1 MKPDVK
7 LIILGMALRFFLC
20 INHPCVREHL
30 PQATQ
35 TLSRSKAEATSSLEL
50 AAMTMSHRRLFPML
64 LLLCISLLSIL
75 VVPSVSSSL
84 LSFDIHFASWGY
96 DPQEVLFHQ
105 TSPRNLSSHG
115 SRERDVYTGHHDK
128 VVLRRKK
135 KKNFVPRTCDCS
147 RFDGLM
153 YARPAPLRDTATGEV
168 ASFKMTL
175 CLRINRG
182 EAGSSSSN
190 GGVRTGLFLFLV
202 PYPWNRGDTAIEVGL
217 DSSCT
222 GMDEP
227 SLGSDPV
234 VCAHVHY
241 DAAEE
246 LLKTNIRVGDRSC
259 LCMRRIDRGRM
270 PNEAAVGFASTT
282 AGDPIKLEN
291 VLTWAFHSTLEPK
304 KKQDPPGLRPGAATG
319 AESESSLGEQQVRL
333 DPWNRNAELNFRY
346 RRNWQQN
353 WQLTCSISV
362 SLSYGNANEGMD

>member
-1 MKPDVK
+1 
-7 LIILGMALRFFLC
+7 MA
-20 INHPCVREHL
+20 
-30 PQATQ
+30 
-35 TLSRSKAEATSSLEL
+35 
-50 AAMTMSHRRLFPML
+50 MSHHHHRLFPML

-75 VVPSVSSSL
+75 VPSVSSSL
-84 LSFDIHFASWGY
+84 LSFDIHFDQWGY
-96 DPQEVLFHQ
+96 DPQE
-105 TSPRNLSSHG
+105 PKNLSSHG
-115 SRERDVYTGHHDK
+115 IRERDVYTGHQDK
-128 VVLRRKK
+128 VVLRHKK
-135 KKNFVPRTCDCS
+135 KRKNFVPRACDCS

-153 YARPAPLRDTATGEV
+153 YARPAPLRDAATGEV

-190 GGVRTGLFLFLV
+190 GGVRIGLFLFLV
-202 PYPWNRGDTAIEVGL
+202 PYPWNRDDTGIEVGL

-222 GMDEP
+222 GMDDGS

-291 VLTWAFHSTLEPK
+291 VLTWAFHSMLEPK
-304 KKQDPPGLRPGAATG
+304 KKDPPRLRPGGAATG
-319 AESESSLGEQQVRL
+319 ADDESSSGEQQVRL

-362 SLSYGNANEGMD
+362 SLSYGNANEGTD